1 MWEFGG
7 IDPGSLSTAHVVLL
21 TGLATFFFG
30 FGGGALLSVYLKA
43 VSSPLVAELRSSL
56 SFKSSIF
63 GDGIILP
70 LVNMIVV
77 AFLFKKHD
85 LIGRTEMDVA
95 IASGV
100 LVTMY
105 FHVTQAMRG
114 LVNWSMP
121 TPWHWNA
128 LGIWHAIYMFSVATL
143 LSLFYVVLFVSERTH
158 RGFEPQAVFVSGG
171 IVMFFV
177 LLRLDYV
184 SVSMNSLLPDNV
196 SKLLGRLTTRAAR

>member
-1 MWEFGG
+1 MGE
-7 IDPGSLSTAHVVLL
+7 IAVLNPASLSTVHAVVI

-30 FGGGALLSVYLKA
+30 FGGGAILSLYLKA

-70 LVNMIVV
+70 LVNMVVV
-77 AFLFKKHD
+77 AFLFDKHA
-85 LIGRTEMDVA
+85 LIGQPERDVA
-95 IASGV
+95 LVFGL

-105 FHVTQAMRG
+105 FHITQAMRG

-121 TPWHWNA
+121 TPWHWNI
-128 LGIWHAIYMFSVATL
+128 LGAWHAIYMFSVATL
-143 LSLFYVVLFVSERTH
+143 LSLFYVVLVVSERTH
-158 RGFEPQAVFVSGG
+158 RGFDPRAAFVTIG
-171 IVMFFV
+171 IVMFFA

-184 SVSMNSLLPDNV
+184 AVSWQSLVPDNL
-196 SKLLGRLTTRAAR
+196 SRLLGRLTARVAR